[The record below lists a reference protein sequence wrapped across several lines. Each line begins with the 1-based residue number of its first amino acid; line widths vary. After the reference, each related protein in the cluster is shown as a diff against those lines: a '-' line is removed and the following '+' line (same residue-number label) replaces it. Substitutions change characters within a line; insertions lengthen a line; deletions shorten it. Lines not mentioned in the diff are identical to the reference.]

1 MSRRAAAIGLIA
13 GLTLSSCGSGTSDQA
28 VPDRTYHVKL
38 AAMPGAFF
46 PMAPHGSTE
55 ATIRVVGARREICWT
70 FGRPS
75 GFTDPT
81 RAEIRLGGPGEYG
94 SLEVAL
100 GSRYSPTGCS
110 RQVAARAL
118 RAIVTSPQG
127 SYVEIDSWRFPS
139 IGAVRAQL

>member
-1 MSRRAAAIGLIA
+1 
-13 GLTLSSCGSGTSDQA
+13 
-28 VPDRTYHVKL
+28 
-38 AAMPGAFF
+38 MPGAFF
-46 PMAPHGSTE
+46 PMAPRGSAE

-110 RQVAARAL
+110 RQVAARVL
-118 RAIVTSPQG
+118 GAIVASPQG
-127 SYVEIDSWRFPS
+127 SYVEIDSRRFPS